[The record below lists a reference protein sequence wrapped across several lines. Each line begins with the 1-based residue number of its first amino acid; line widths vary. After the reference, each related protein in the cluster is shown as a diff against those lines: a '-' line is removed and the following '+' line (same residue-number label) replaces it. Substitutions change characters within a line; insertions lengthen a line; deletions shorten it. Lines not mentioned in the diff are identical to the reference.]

1 MPSRNG
7 GHAGNG
13 SCRVATYSPGMVGFG
28 HIRRN
33 ASIAQALRS
42 SSLRPAV
49 LMIAEAWQ
57 AGALP
62 MPSGVDCV
70 TLPALRKA
78 AEGLYS
84 PRFVDISDR
93 DVMAMRG
100 RVIRGA
106 IVGFDPDVLI
116 VDHLP
121 LGAAR
126 ELAST
131 LHLLRKRGKPY
142 CVLGLRDVLQ
152 DRETVQRVWLDRAY
166 QDALR
171 DCYDAIWIYSD
182 SAVYDLVR
190 ESGVFDG
197 VADRIRYTGYLDQR
211 PRLELA
217 RSETEAL
224 LPRLHAGRLALCV
237 VGGGFDGDALAE
249 VFLQADLPADM
260 TGVVVTGPYM
270 REQDRQRLN
279 DALRGRPQMQL
290 IDYLPEP
297 VALVERADRVIAMGG
312 YNTICEILSFEKH
325 ALIVPRIGP
334 GSEQW
339 IRAQR
344 MRDLG
349 LIEVL
354 HPDQLRPQALSEW
367 LARDLG
373 PPPASRS
380 RVDVGGLT
388 RIPGMV
394 AELLGISPVTTPEI
408 APVPT
413 PAPVTL

>member
-1 MPSRNG
+1 
-7 GHAGNG
+7 
-13 SCRVATYSPGMVGFG
+13 MVGFG

-42 SSLRPAV
+42 SPLAPAIV
-49 LMIAEAWQ
+49 MIAEAWQ

-62 MPSGVDCV
+62 MPAGVDCV

-78 AEGLYS
+78 AEGHYS

-93 DVMAMRG
+93 DVMALRG

-106 IVGFDPDVLI
+106 IGGFDPDVLI

-131 LHLLRKRGKPY
+131 LHQLRKRGKPR

-152 DRETVQRVWLDRAY
+152 DRETVQRVWSDRAY
-166 QDALR
+166 QAALR
-171 DCYDAIWIYSD
+171 ECYDAIWIYSD
-182 SAVYDLVR
+182 PTVYDLVR
-190 ESGVFDG
+190 ECGVFDG

-224 LPRLHAGRLALCV
+224 LPRLRAGRLALCV

-249 VFLQADLPADM
+249 AFLQADLPADM

-270 REQDRQRLN
+270 QEQDRRRLN

-290 IDYLPEP
+290 IDFLPEP

-312 YNTICEILSFEKH
+312 YNTVCEILSFEKH

-349 LIEVL
+349 LVEVL
-354 HPDQLRPQALSEW
+354 HPDRLDPRALSEW

-380 RVDVGGLT
+380 RVDVDGLT
-388 RIPGMV
+388 RIPGML
-394 AELLGISPVTTPEI
+394 AELLGITAGATPKLEAATPA
-408 APVPT
+408 APVS
-413 PAPVTL
+413 L